1 MRLICVLL
9 IAACGHAPPH
19 ELDYAEARR
28 SFHTRL
34 LREGPS
40 PQPADPVPVAADAH
54 EVTYTSGALRLRA
67 WVSNTPGTPKP
78 AVVYVHGA
86 SAFRAD
92 HWAATQPLREAGF
105 VVMTPILRSENGSP
119 GAYSLFY
126 DEVDDIVAAAEA
138 LAQLP
143 GVDPT
148 HIYLAGHSN
157 GGTLTLLAA
166 MASSRF
172 RAAAALSGIVDASG
186 IRGDPTD
193 VPFDQANPAEYR
205 MRSAIQFPGSFK
217 CPVRIYYGAEEQGTE
232 GFVELAQ
239 RARAA
244 GRDVEAVRV
253 AGDHDTMKAAALPLV
268 IELFRGR

>member
-9 IAACGHAPPH
+9 IAACGHAAPH

-28 SFHTRL
+28 SFHTHL

-40 PQPADPVPVAADAH
+40 PQGGEPVAVAADAH
-54 EVTYTSGALRLRA
+54 EVMYTSGALQLRA
-67 WVSNTPGTPKP
+67 WVSNMSGPPKP
-78 AVVYVHGA
+78 AIVYVHGA

-92 HWAATQPLREAGF
+92 HWEATRSLRDAGF

-138 LAQLP
+138 LAKQP

-148 HIYLAGHSN
+148 HIYLTGHSN
-157 GGTLTLLAA
+157 GGTLVMLAA
-166 MASSRF
+166 MTSSRF
-172 RAAAALSGIVDASG
+172 RAAAAMTGLVDTSA
-186 IRGDPTD
+186 IHGDPSD
-193 VPFDQANPAEYR
+193 VPFDQTNPEEYR

-217 CPVRIYYGAEEQGTE
+217 CPLRIYYGSEERATE
-232 GFVELAQ
+232 HFLELAQ

-244 GRDVEAVRV
+244 GRDVE
-253 AGDHDTMKAAALPLV
+253 
-268 IELFRGR
+268 